1 MDQDLISAM
10 AAGVIFV
17 GASGNHKMYMDRPG
31 NDLYDSA
38 LIKSGSGNK
47 IYYMRGSSPG
57 AVPGVICVGAVDV
70 TIEERNASYSGKGP
84 RLDIYAPAEGTMSAK
99 NTSPYLNF
107 PSTEFVT
114 TSPPGGPTC
123 TFNPYPRSVNEGASI
138 TFTINTTGFASGT
151 QLNWVSD
158 RILPARGLADRLDF
172 AQSTGSIEIGGDGR
186 GTFTIQITADMWTDG
201 AETFVVGIY
210 KSFALYGYYATTDP
224 ITIVDTSQGN
234 ATPRFADS
242 RNTDYYKYSFSG
254 TSAAAPHVTGVIA
267 CALET
272 YPNMTPAQAL
282 SYIQTYADRGLLTD
296 IPHNPDYEADEW
308 EKKMADGKTINPY
321 RLFNGPNMY
330 LRYQP
335 NTRPNQVQPII
346 GHQSRP
352 LSGAVYPRTR
362 VKTSK

>member
-1 MDQDLISAM
+1 
-10 AAGVIFV
+10 
-17 GASGNHKMYMDRPG
+17 
-31 NDLYDSA
+31 
-38 LIKSGSGNK
+38 
-47 IYYMRGSSPG
+47 
-57 AVPGVICVGAVDV
+57 
-70 TIEERNASYSGKGP
+70 
-84 RLDIYAPAEGTMSAK
+84 
-99 NTSPYLNF
+99 
-107 PSTEFVT
+107 
-114 TSPPGGPTC
+114 
-123 TFNPYPRSVNEGASI
+123 VNEGESI

-172 AQSTGSIEIGGDGR
+172 AESTGSIEIGGDGR
-186 GTFTIQITADMWTDG
+186 GTFTIQITADMWTEG
-201 AETFVVGIY
+201 EETFVVRIY

-224 ITIVDTSQGN
+224 ITIVDTSRGN

-242 RNTDYYKYSFSG
+242 RNTDYYKGMFSG

-296 IPHNPDYEADEW
+296 IPHNPDYEADDW
-308 EKKMADGKTINPY
+308 QKKMADGSTINVW